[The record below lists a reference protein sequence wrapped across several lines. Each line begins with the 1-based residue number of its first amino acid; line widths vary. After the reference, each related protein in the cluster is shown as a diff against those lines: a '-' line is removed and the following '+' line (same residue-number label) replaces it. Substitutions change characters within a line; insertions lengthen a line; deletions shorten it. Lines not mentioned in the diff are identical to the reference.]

1 MKNSNSPLVTILTPT
16 FNDEKYLPVLVKS
29 VLSQTYQN
37 WQWIIVDDG
46 STDGTPEF
54 LSGLKDSRI
63 ITLRKENGDQLNAL
77 KHAIPYIKGD
87 IVTMMHSDDSYVSE
101 ESVRSCVYE
110 MQNSTVDGVYGDF
123 IAIDKDG
130 LETNLLKTLDYVDKS
145 LAARTVVQMGNN
157 FVGDPFFIRKEF
169 FHSHIVKNYI
179 NRNIIYYFSYSE
191 GDAPIRLKKVKP
203 WYAYRVFS
211 ENYINSDIGKFVALS
226 GQFRT
231 VSSLIVAG
239 VRPTLNVMFGYAGF
253 RILRKLNIHACIGV
267 IDGQRYGGLFF
278 RYWQKDIVR
287 HQYPDLLAKVAGAI
301 AHSFACRGGRSAPLD
316 MSGRVPDRAYG
327 PADARTF
334 FRHLQG
340 GKLSVDWLSLLECN
354 FDHIVVR
361 TGEEK
366 EKVACMLDFFSLQ
379 YPVIGRQ

>member
-16 FNDEKYLPVLVKS
+16 FNDERYLPVLVRS

-46 STDGTPEF
+46 STDGTPNVMSE
-54 LSGLKDSRI
+54 LRDSRI
-63 ITLRKENGDQLNAL
+63 IALRKENGDQLNAL

-101 ESVRSCVYE
+101 ESVQRCVDE
-110 MQNSTVDGVYGDF
+110 MQDATVDGVYGDF
-123 IAIDKDG
+123 ITIDKDG
-130 LETNLLKTLDYVDKS
+130 LETGLLKTLDHVDDS
-145 LAARTVVQMGNN
+145 LSARTVVQMGNN

-191 GDAPIRLKKVKP
+191 GDKPIRLKKVKP

-231 VSSLIVAG
+231 VSALIIAG

-253 RILRKLNIHACIGV
+253 RMLRKLNVHACIGKMN
-267 IDGQRYGGLFF
+267 GWWYGRLFF
-278 RYWQKDIVR
+278 GYWQKDIVR

-301 AHSFACRGGRSAPLD
+301 AHSFSCQGERSMPLD
-316 MSGRVPDRAYG
+316 MSGRVPGRVYG

-334 FRHLQG
+334 FRHFQG
-340 GKLSVDWLSLLECN
+340 GDLSMEWLSLLGCN
-354 FDHIVVR
+354 FDHIIVR
-361 TGEEK
+361 TGEEE

-379 YPVIGRQ
+379 YPVIRKQ